1 MARGWKIFKKK
12 RILKAEKWIEEGN
25 VIGLPSNP
33 ETLFDI
39 GNHKFKMKPNSPM
52 IFPSSS

>member
-25 VIGLPSNP
+25 VIGCQAILRRYL
-33 ETLFDI
+33 TLAI
-39 GNHKFKMKPNSPM
+39 ISLK
-52 IFPSSS
+52 